1 MSVSIKQLKAFV
13 AVVEEK
19 SFSQAAERLNATQS
33 GMSMLVQNLEISIGK
48 KLLDRIPGNMRLT
61 ESGKDF
67 YKYSLDILRLMEK
80 ALIDTK
86 SSSDGFTGNIDCGL
100 MPTFTRSALPITLSK
115 FLEDHPKVE
124 FKITEAYSGVLEEMV
139 RSNKIEFAI
148 VPSVKSSLGLNVQF
162 VSKDLNLLVS
172 SKKSPFE
179 HLKPLKIENLKSHDL
194 KIILPSPENSRR
206 IAINQYLS
214 THGIKPKSILEM
226 DGMIGTLEMVA
237 YSDWCSIHPAALCD
251 LDIDGKS
258 RTLSPLDSPPL
269 ITDYVLITSA
279 SRELSPVT
287 KFFSEKICEEIKN
300 ISEKLNQRVQKH

>member
-19 SFSQAAERLNATQS
+19 SFSLAAERLNATQS
-33 GMSMLVQNLEISIGK
+33 GMSMLVQNLELSIGK
-48 KLLDRIPGNMRLT
+48 KLLERIPGNMRLT
-61 ESGKDF
+61 DSGKDF
-67 YKYSLDILRLMEK
+67 YKYSLDILKLMEK

-86 SSSDGFTGNIDCGL
+86 SSTEKFTGTIDCGL

-115 FLEDHPKVE
+115 FLKENPKVE

-148 VPSVKSSLGLNVQF
+148 VPSVKSTLGLNVQF
-162 VSKDLNLLVS
+162 VSKDINLLVS
-172 SKKSPFE
+172 KKNSTFQ
-179 HLKPLKIENLKSHDL
+179 HLKPIKVQELKKYDL
-194 KIILPSPENSRR
+194 EIILPSPGNSRR
-206 IAINQYLS
+206 IAINQYMS
-214 THGIKPKSILEM
+214 THGIRPKSILEM

-237 YSDWCSIHPAALCD
+237 YSDWCSILPAALCD
-251 LDIDGKS
+251 LDIDGTS
-258 RTLSPLDSPPL
+258 RTLSPLDNPSL

-300 ISEKLNQRVQKH
+300 ISHKLNQRIQKI

>member
-1 MSVSIKQLKAFV
+1 
-13 AVVEEK
+13 
-19 SFSQAAERLNATQS
+19 
-33 GMSMLVQNLEISIGK
+33 
-48 KLLDRIPGNMRLT
+48 
-61 ESGKDF
+61 
-67 YKYSLDILRLMEK
+67 
-80 ALIDTK
+80 
-86 SSSDGFTGNIDCGL
+86 
-100 MPTFTRSALPITLSK
+100 MPTFTRSALPITLSR

-172 SKKSPFE
+172 SKNSPFD

-237 YSDWCSIHPAALCD
+237 YSDWCSILPAALCD
-251 LDIDGKS
+251 LDIDGNS
-258 RTLSPLDSPPL
+258 RTLSPLDSPSL

-300 ISEKLNQRVQKH
+300 ISEKLNQRVQKQ

>member
-1 MSVSIKQLKAFV
+1 MTVSIKQLKAFV

-33 GMSMLVQNLEISIGK
+33 GMSMLVQNLEMSIGK
-48 KLLDRIPGNMRLT
+48 KLLDRIPGNMKLT

-67 YKYSLDILRLMEK
+67 YQYSIDILKLMEK

-86 SSSDGFTGNIDCGL
+86 ADSKEFTGTIDCGL
-100 MPTFTRSALPITLSK
+100 MPTFTRSALPITLSR

-172 SKKSPFE
+172 SKSSPFD
-179 HLKPLKIENLKSHDL
+179 HLKPLKIEKLKSHDL

-214 THGIKPKSILEM
+214 THGTKP
-226 DGMIGTLEMVA
+226 
-237 YSDWCSIHPAALCD
+237 
-251 LDIDGKS
+251 
-258 RTLSPLDSPPL
+258 
-269 ITDYVLITSA
+269 
-279 SRELSPVT
+279 
-287 KFFSEKICEEIKN
+287 
-300 ISEKLNQRVQKH
+300 